1 MQPIFLEYILYL
13 CMQIYTQ
20 FICGRR
26 LPIWHRFR
34 RLGDAGQLF
43 NVYENT
49 KVVDGGKT
57 QGARAESDAG
67 A

>member
-1 MQPIFLEYILYL
+1 
-13 CMQIYTQ
+13 MQIYTQ

-34 RLGDAGQLF
+34 RLGDAAMFDGQLF